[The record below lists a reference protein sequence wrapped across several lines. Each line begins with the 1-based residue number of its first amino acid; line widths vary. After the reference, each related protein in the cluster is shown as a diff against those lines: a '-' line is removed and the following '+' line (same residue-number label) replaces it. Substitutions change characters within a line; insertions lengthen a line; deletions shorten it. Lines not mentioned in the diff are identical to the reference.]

1 MIFVARPWLVWLAIA
16 IPIVTVVVLLLVRSR
31 SGTERRSAAFRE
43 RLEVDALDPFKR
55 WAQAVFMI
63 VTGNCD
69 FGHLPRAE
77 AVRILSTWWS
87 VHGPL
92 EFSGTLDSLANPG
105 RPDNA
110 WDLVRFMLLARLGA
124 AAGHIDDLTSWAK
137 IRPIATRLQ
146 AAYPE
151 WNAMG
156 QAYLMA
162 RRQSRGLPLDGTQ
175 DDASTSAIR
184 DNIEHLRQ
192 TSWRELQ
199 FRSGLADDDRG

>member
-1 MIFVARPWLVWLAIA
+1 MTLTARPWLVWCAIVVAILAA
-16 IPIVTVVVLLLVRSR
+16 VMLFARQR
-31 SGTERRSAAFRE
+31 GDDGRKDAFRQ
-43 RLEVDALDPFKR
+43 RLEVDAVDPFKR
-55 WAQAVFMI
+55 WTQAVFMI
-63 VTGNCD
+63 VSGNCD

-92 EFSGTLDSLANPG
+92 EFAGALGNLANPG

-110 WDLVRFMLLARLGA
+110 WDLIRFILLARLGA
-124 AAGHIDDLTSWAK
+124 AAGHIDDPTSWSK
-137 IRPIATRLQ
+137 IRPIAIRLQ

-151 WNAMG
+151 WSAMG

-162 RRQSRGLPLDGTQ
+162 RRQSRSLPLDGTQ
-175 DDASTSAIR
+175 DDASTSVIR

-199 FRSGLADDDRG
+199 FRGGFGTDDLG